1 MSLLPLAKTL
11 QQLGAAEPWRSSPA
25 GLLESLSGTMAGL
38 GTGLG
43 ARALGFTLGQCRR
56 YRLETRATAL
66 KPCPSRPRSLSSL
79 GFRNLSVLTA
89 WQGLTSAP

>member
-43 ARALGFTLGQCRR
+43 ARVGVHLGAVPTVP
-56 YRLETRATAL
+56 T
-66 KPCPSRPRSLSSL
+66 
-79 GFRNLSVLTA
+79 
-89 WQGLTSAP
+89 